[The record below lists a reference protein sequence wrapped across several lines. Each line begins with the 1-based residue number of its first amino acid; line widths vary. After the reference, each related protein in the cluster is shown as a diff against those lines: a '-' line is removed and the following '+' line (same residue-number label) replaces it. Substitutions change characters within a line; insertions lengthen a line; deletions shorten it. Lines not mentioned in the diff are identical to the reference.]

1 MFYVWKFSSMEK
13 FVSGLRKAI
22 GIPPEIE
29 FLLPSIFEKVF
40 YYLLIVFERVLF
52 IVSCPLFF
60 VG

>member
-13 FVSGLRKAI
+13 FVFGLREGI

-29 FLLPSIFEKVF
+29 FLLPSVFEKVI
-40 YYLLIVFERVLF
+40 YYLLIIFERVLF
-52 IVSCPLFF
+52 MVFCSSFF